1 MKMKKIMA
9 ILFII
14 FLAISLV
21 NSLELSKYFLSGG
34 ILRSY
39 RLFSFSL
46 IEKLSSCQTA
56 LGMQSGSI
64 PDSSISASSSY
75 DSNSVGPKASR

>member
-1 MKMKKIMA
+1 MK
-9 ILFII
+9 ILLFVFLCIHII
-14 FLAISLV
+14 D
-21 NSLELSKYFLSGG
+21 SLELSKYFLFKNL
-34 ILRSY
+34 INNNKLY
-39 RLFSFSL
+39 FLWF